1 MPGFKYTVISVILAI
16 VAQTQLATAQEPVA
30 SVGIFVGAA
39 TGDTEADSEFALN
52 FNYHWSES
60 VRFGVE
66 YSRELGGEQKGSQD
80 TPIGPLNFEVGAIES
95 LTLHS
100 VFVYADS
107 YATLQP
113 YMGAGIG
120 ISRRK
125 FELSGPGP
133 IPGSVVSGSDE
144 DDVTRYIAFGGI
156 DYNASPT
163 LSIGGEIRF
172 AQMENVD
179 TTSIGVSIRFK
190 F

>member
-1 MPGFKYTVISVILAI
+1 MPGFRYTVISVILAL
-16 VAQTQLATAQEPVA
+16 VAHAQLATAQEPVA
-30 SVGIFVGAA
+30 SVGIFAGAA

-66 YSRELGGEQKGSQD
+66 YSREGGGERKSSQE
-80 TPIGPLNFEVGAIES
+80 TPFGRLTAEIGAIES

-100 VFVYADS
+100 VFAYADS

-120 ISRRK
+120 ISRQK
-125 FELSGPGP
+125 VKISGPGP
-133 IPGSVVSGSDE
+133 IPGSVISGGDE

-163 LSIGGEIRF
+163 LSIGAELRF

-179 TTSIGVSIRFK
+179 TTSLGVSIKFK